1 MHSKR
6 ARLPARDQSVT
17 LRPTWDELSP
27 ASRRMARTLA
37 RCNVVQPHHRHVLIT
52 MLDLFTHAGIVM
64 IHKILD

>member
-1 MHSKR
+1 
-6 ARLPARDQSVT
+6 
-17 LRPTWDELSP
+17 
-27 ASRRMARTLA
+27 MARTLA